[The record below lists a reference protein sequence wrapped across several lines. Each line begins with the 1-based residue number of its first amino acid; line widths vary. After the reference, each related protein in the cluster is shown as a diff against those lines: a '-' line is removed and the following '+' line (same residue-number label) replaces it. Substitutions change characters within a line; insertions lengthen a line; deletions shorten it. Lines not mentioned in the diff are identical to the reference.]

1 MSESTAF
8 DARGY
13 PGPLAEAIGEAE
25 RIIAAAPHI
34 QSEQD
39 LLEGYE
45 YLAGCIR
52 AALQAAWSH
61 DRDFP
66 YFIRSATPY
75 TKVGLDNPDTLYF
88 SARIRDDA
96 EYIVTGCRGTTAD
109 LSFQVMNGDYT
120 PSQAPDSLTAFDDRD
135 FAVGGDGAFEL
146 RFGPG
151 KRDAARNEF
160 ALGPGAAMLLVRE
173 VYSDWANELPGMLRI
188 RRADRAGA
196 APPRATAEST
206 ARRYA
211 VAGKILVSQIKTFLQ
226 FPKWFY
232 LDLPVNTLTE
242 PRLTPGGLATQYSS
256 VGHYDLRDDEAM
268 IVTVPA
274 SGAPYQGIQLGS
286 MWYISTDFINHQT
299 SLTGAQARID
309 GDGKVRFVISERDP
323 GIANWLEC
331 TGHQRGFV
339 QLRWQR
345 LSRALTAA
353 DGPTAEVVPFDALP
367 ARLPHHDAAR
377 VTPGQWAQR
386 IAERQA
392 AVAARMLG

>member
-1 MSESTAF
+1 MF
-8 DARGY
+8 DPRAY
-13 PGPLAEAIGEAE
+13 AAPFAEAIGEAE
-25 RIIAAAPHI
+25 RIIAAAPHVR
-34 QSEQD
+34 SERD
-39 LLEGYE
+39 LLEGYD

-96 EYIVTGCRGTTAD
+96 EYVVSGQRGTTAD

-135 FAVGGDGAFEL
+135 FAIAGDGSFEL

-173 VYSDWANELPGMLRI
+173 VYSDWTNERPGTLRI
-188 RRADRAGA
+188 QRVDRAGA
-196 APPRATAEST
+196 APPAATAESM

-211 VAGKILVSQIKTFLQ
+211 IAGKILVSQIKTFLQ

-242 PRLTPGGLATQYSS
+242 PRLTPGGLATQYSA
-256 VGHYDLRDDEAM
+256 VGHYDLREDQAM
-268 IVTVPA
+268 IVTAPA
-274 SGAPYQGIQLGS
+274 SDAPYQGIQLGS
-286 MWYISTDFINHQT
+286 MWYISMDFVNHQT
-299 SLTGAQARID
+299 SLTSAQARVDAD
-309 GDGKVRFVISERDP
+309 GRMRFVISERDP

-331 TGHQRGFV
+331 TGHKRGFV

-345 LSRALTAA
+345 LARALTPA
-353 DGPTAEVVPFDALP
+353 DGPAVEVVPFADLPSAL
-367 ARLPHHDAAR
+367 AYYDDAR
-377 VTPGQWAQR
+377 VTPEQWAQR
-386 IAERQA
+386 IAQRQA